1 MELLS
6 KADPFWTDEHQ
17 GRQSHT
23 TTLVFGK
30 IRKSIWDAF
39 DAGDSL
45 FAGCTKEVCIIL
57 ARRNLETIYA
67 YLGALRSGVVPL
79 FVNGENDSQSIERL
93 IKDFSPRYIFS
104 SDPIAASSYEP
115 IKSVGDAKLY
125 ESYQFKDAKIFPNL
139 AILQPTSGSTG
150 DSKCVR
156 VSYENLSFVSRA
168 ISSYLQLKPGR
179 TLITTLPLHYT
190 FGLSLVHSAIHSGA
204 DLILAEDSITS
215 ANFWQLFTKNG
226 VTDFS
231 GVPFQFQILSK
242 RGFPSAVLET
252 LQYVS
257 QAGGA
262 LSPGEVSWWLD
273 YFEPRGI
280 KFFVMYGQTEASP
293 RISYLP
299 PSMARQKIGSVGL
312 PIPGGKLQ
320 VQNPN
325 SEGEGELVY
334 SGPNVCLGYAE
345 SVEDLGLGDELGGI
359 LQTGDIGR
367 VDNDGIIFITGR
379 SKRFVKLAG
388 ISVGMDSLENSIR
401 EKTEHEAAVVGQ
413 DDGLVIVIK
422 GNPDEHLK
430 ALVLGDLGVSPNL
443 VKVEFID
450 ELPRLETGKIDYQQL
465 RSLYV

>member
-1 MELLS
+1 MELVS
-6 KADPFWTDEHQ
+6 KTDPFWTDEYQ
-17 GRQSHT
+17 RRQSDT
-23 TTLVFGK
+23 TSLVFGK

-45 FAGCTKEVCIIL
+45 FAGATKEVCIIL

-79 FVNGENDSQSIERL
+79 FANGESDSQSLEKL
-93 IKDFSPRYIFS
+93 IKDFSPRYIFA
-104 SDPIAASSYEP
+104 SDTITDSIYEP
-115 IKSVGDAKLY
+115 INSVGDARLY
-125 ESYQFKDAKIFPNL
+125 ESKQAKSAKIFHEL

-156 VSYENLSFVSRA
+156 VSYENLNFVSRA
-168 ISSYLQLKPGR
+168 ITSYLELKPDR

-190 FGLSLVHSAIHSGA
+190 FGLSIVHSAIHSGA

-215 ANFWQLFTKNG
+215 ANFWQLFTKNR

-231 GVPFQFQILSK
+231 GVPFQFQMLSK

-252 LQYVS
+252 LQCVS

-273 YFEPRGI
+273 YCEPRGI

-299 PSMARQKIGSVGL
+299 PSIARQKIGSVGI

-325 SEGEGELVY
+325 SEGIGELVY
-334 SGPNVCLGYAE
+334 SGPNVCMGYAE
-345 SVEDLGLGDELGGI
+345 SFEDLSLGDELGGI
-359 LQTGDIGR
+359 LHTGDIGR
-367 VDNDGIIFITGR
+367 ADSEGIVFITGR

-401 EKTEHEAAVVGQ
+401 ENLEREVAVVGQ

-422 GNPDEHLK
+422 GNPDEGLR
-430 ALVLGDLGVSPNL
+430 ALALGDLGVSPNL

-465 RSLYV
+465 KSIYV

>member
-1 MELLS
+1 MELVS
-6 KADPFWTDEHQ
+6 KTDPFWTDEHQ
-17 GRQSHT
+17 RQQSRT
-23 TTLVFGK
+23 TTLVSGK

-45 FAGCTKEVCIIL
+45 VAGCTKEVFIIL

-79 FVNGENDSQSIERL
+79 FVNGESDSQSIEKL

-104 SDPIAASSYEP
+104 SNRVADGNYEP

-125 ESYQFKDAKIFPNL
+125 ESNQFKDAKIFPDL

-156 VSYENLSFVSRA
+156 VSYENLNFVSRA
-168 ISSYLQLKPGR
+168 IASYLELKPGR

-190 FGLSLVHSAIHSGA
+190 FGLSIIHSAMHSGA

-215 ANFWQLFTKNG
+215 ANFWQIFTKNH

-262 LSPGEVSWWLD
+262 LSSGEVSWWLD
-273 YFEPRGI
+273 YCEPRGI

-299 PSMARQKIGSVGL
+299 PSIARQKIGSVGQ

-320 VQNPN
+320 VENPD
-325 SEGEGELVY
+325 SEGVGELVY
-334 SGPNVCLGYAE
+334 LGPNVCLGYAE
-345 SVEDLGLGDELGGI
+345 SIEDLGLGDELGGI
-359 LQTGDIGR
+359 LHTGDIGR
-367 VDNDGIIFITGR
+367 VDNEGIIFITGR

-401 EKTEHEAAVVGQ
+401 EKIGHEVAVVGQ

-422 GNPDEHLK
+422 GNPDKRLK
-430 ALVLGDLGVSPNL
+430 PLALGELGVSPNL
-443 VKVEFID
+443 VKVENID
-450 ELPRLETGKIDYQQL
+450 DPPRLEPGKID
-465 RSLYV
+465 